1 MHRLDHIVLG
11 ASSLDEGTNFLEKL
25 FDLKLSDVGYHN
37 SMGTHNR
44 VVKISKHIYLE
55 LIAIDPKSNK
65 LKHKRWFNLD
75 NPILQ
80 KKLCKSPQ
88 IIGFVIEN
96 ENQQILKYYDPF
108 FKVSRANYFWD
119 FAMPSLK
126 NNLISDHLLE
136 NGIIPSLINWKS
148 KKPISNM
155 KDNKLELEKFE
166 IEFTKSQ
173 VNYKNFL
180 NYLGEVE
187 KLSFVVNS
195 QEQCINS
202 ADYPKLKITI
212 GDKHR
217 NIIISL

>member
-11 ASSLDEGTNFLEKL
+11 ASSLDEGTKFLEKL
-25 FDLKLSDVGYHN
+25 LDLKLSDIGYHKN
-37 SMGTHNR
+37 MGTHNR

-96 ENQQILKYYDPF
+96 QNQQILKYYDPF
-108 FKVSRANYFWD
+108 FKVSRSNYFWD

-126 NNLISDHLLE
+126 NDLISDHLLE

-166 IEFTKSQ
+166 IEFTKNQ

-180 NYLGEVE
+180 NSLGEFE
-187 KLSFVVNS
+187 KLSFVVNT
-195 QEQCINS
+195 QEQFINS
-202 ADYPKLKITI
+202 ADYPKIKITI
-212 GDKHR
+212 KDKLR

>member
-1 MHRLDHIVLG
+1 MVVSESDIHR
-11 ASSLDEGTNFLEKL
+11 TK
-25 FDLKLSDVGYHN
+25 
-37 SMGTHNR
+37 
-44 VVKISKHIYLE
+44 
-55 LIAIDPKSNK
+55 K
-65 LKHKRWFNLD
+65 LK
-75 NPILQ
+75 
-80 KKLCKSPQ
+80 KSPQ

-96 ENQQILKYYDPF
+96 KNKHILKYYDPF
-108 FKVSRANYFWD
+108 FKMSRANYFWD

-180 NYLGEVE
+180 NYLGEVD

-212 GDKHR
+212 RDKHR

>member
-11 ASSLDEGTNFLEKL
+11 ASSLDQGTKFLEKL
-25 FDLKLSDVGYHN
+25 LDTKLSDIGYHKN
-37 SMGTHNR
+37 MGTHNR

-55 LIAIDPKSNK
+55 LIAIDPKSK
-65 LKHKRWFNLD
+65 ELKHKRWFNLD

-80 KKLCKSPQ
+80 KKLSKSPQ

-108 FKVSRANYFWD
+108 FSVSRANYFWN
-119 FAMPSLK
+119 FAMPSVK

-166 IEFTKSQ
+166 IEFTKNQ

-180 NYLGEVE
+180 NSLGEFE
-187 KLSFVVNS
+187 KLSFVVNT
-195 QEQCINS
+195 QEQFINS
-202 ADYPKLKITI
+202 ADYPKIKITI
-212 GDKHR
+212 KDKLR